1 MSLAF
6 LFYFFVTFVSFF
18 VFFVVKT
25 WVVVMNKG
33 RWARRLEKWR
43 GIEHIEENQAPYEE
57 AAREINRQGEGLSSK
72 KDEELRKLA
81 ASLRE
86 RARSGASPD
95 DLLIE
100 VFGLA
105 REAAGRVLGM
115 RPFDV
120 QMMAGVALSRG
131 KLVEMQTGEGKTLA
145 AVPPACLNALMG
157 SGVHI
162 LTFNDYLARRDA
174 AWMGPIYRFLGLSVG
189 AIQEG
194 MSVESRR
201 EAYAADVTYATA
213 KEAGFD
219 FLRDGLC
226 RSRNELSHRPF
237 NFAIVDEAD
246 SILIDEARTPLVIAG
261 ERPGSQTSLYR
272 IAEELAAF
280 APGEDWETD
289 ENQRNVSL
297 TERGIDRIEAAL
309 GCGDLYAGENYL
321 LLIEV
326 NQAMHARAL
335 LRRDVDYIV
344 RDGQIELVDEFTGRV
359 MDDRRWPDGLQAA
372 LEAKEGLSIRPG
384 GRILG
389 SITLQHYLKRYQK
402 LSGMTATAQPAAEE
416 LETFYGLKVVP
427 IPPNRP
433 CVREDQPDAIF
444 THKEA
449 KQLEL
454 IAEIRRAHTT
464 GRPVLV
470 GTSSVEESESLARRL
485 GEAGVACR
493 TLNAKNDEAEAEII
507 AEAGAIGAVTIST
520 NMAGRGT
527 DIRLGGAREEN
538 RERVIGLGGLY
549 VIGTNRHESRRIDD
563 QLRGRAGRQ
572 GDPGTSRFFVSLEDD
587 LMARFGIDNLIP
599 PKIRPAP
606 QSDPI
611 ESATVHREVE
621 RLQRIVEGQ
630 NYEIRK
636 TLLRYSSL
644 VEDQRRSMQD
654 WRIAVLMGE
663 AELDVCAE
671 RLPERYSELSERFG
685 EKIPHEA
692 ERAITLAHIDSAWVE
707 HLALIAEIREGI
719 HLVDLGRQNPLYE
732 FTKQI
737 AEAFMK
743 LHQTIEDRIVETFS
757 SAEITEEGISLDRA
771 GLRGPSSTWTY
782 LINDRALPQL
792 QQMLSGHGSAAFAIA
807 GVLTTWPLLIAWGI
821 WRRMTRRKG

>member
-1 MSLAF
+1 
-6 LFYFFVTFVSFF
+6 
-18 VFFVVKT
+18 
-25 WVVVMNKG
+25 MNTR
-33 RWARRLEKWR
+33 RWMRRLEKWR
-43 GIEHIEENQAPYEE
+43 GVERVEESLAPYEE
-57 AAREINRQGEGLSSK
+57 ALWEINRLGEGFARK
-72 KDEELRKLA
+72 NDGQLREIA

-86 RARSGASPD
+86 RARGGGSPD
-95 DLLIE
+95 ESLVD
-100 VFGLA
+100 VFAVA
-105 REAAGRVLGM
+105 REAAVRALGM

-120 QMMAGVALSRG
+120 QLMAGVALHRG

-157 SGVHI
+157 RGVHV

-174 AWMGPIYRFLGLSVG
+174 AWMGPVYRFLGLSVG

-194 MSVESRR
+194 MSVDARR
-201 EAYAADVTYATA
+201 AAYAADVTYSTA

-226 RSRNELSHRPF
+226 RTQDELVHRPF
-237 NFAIVDEAD
+237 NFVIVDEAD
-246 SILIDEARTPLVIAG
+246 SILIDEARVPLVIAG

-272 IAEELAAF
+272 IAEEVAALAQ
-280 APGEDWETD
+280 GDDWETD
-289 ENQRNVSL
+289 ENNRNVSL
-297 TERGIDRIEAAL
+297 TERGVDRMEEAL

-326 NQAMHARAL
+326 NQALHARAL

-344 RDGQIELVDEFTGRV
+344 RDGRIELVDEFTGRV

-389 SITLQHYLKRYQK
+389 SITLQHFLKHYPK
-402 LSGMTATAQPAAEE
+402 LGGMTATARPAAEE
-416 LETFYGLKVVP
+416 LEGFYGLKVVP

-433 CVREDQPDAIF
+433 CVREDLPDVIF

-449 KQLEL
+449 KHREL
-454 IAEIRRAHTT
+454 IAEIGRANAT

-470 GTSSVEESESLARRL
+470 GTSSVEESESLARKL

-493 TLNAKNDEAEAEII
+493 VLNAKNDEAEAEII

-527 DIRLGGAREEN
+527 DIRLGGAREEK

-549 VIGTNRHESRRIDD
+549 VVGTNRHESRRIDD

-606 QSDPI
+606 QLEPI
-611 ESATVHREVE
+611 GHPAVHREVE

-636 TLLRYSSL
+636 TLWRYSSL
-644 VEDQRRSMQD
+644 VEEQRSAMRD
-654 WRIAVLMGE
+654 WRMAALTGE
-663 AELDVCAE
+663 AELELCAE
-671 RLPERYSELSERFG
+671 RLAERYAELRDRFG
-685 EKIPHEA
+685 AEIPREA
-692 ERAITLAHIDSAWVE
+692 ERAITLSHIDAAWVE

-719 HLVDLGRQNPLYE
+719 HLVGLGRQDPLYE
-732 FTKQI
+732 FTKRI

-743 LHQTIEDRIVETFS
+743 LHQTIEERIVETFA
-757 SAEITEEGISLDRA
+757 SAEITEKGISLDRA

-782 LINDRALPQL
+782 LINDRAMPQL
-792 QQMLSGHGSAAFAIA
+792 QQMLYGHGGAAFAIA
-807 GVLTTWPLLIAWGI
+807 AVLTTWPLLLAWGV
-821 WRRMTRRKG
+821 WRRMTKRKG